1 MTGNEPPTVLTPF
14 MEWPDGLVLVLAS
27 RSPRRSSLLATA
39 GIPFTCDP
47 AGDVEVAL
55 AAELINSGVAPAD
68 YAERLALAKATDV
81 AQRRPADLVLGAD
94 TVVVLDGEILE
105 KPANPVAA
113 MGLLQRLSGRRH
125 TVVSALALVGR
136 GAGCPGLIEHE
147 STEVEFRELTTREI
161 EKYVDTG
168 EPMDKAG
175 AYGIQGYGALMVS
188 GIRGCYFNV
197 MGLPLARLATMLSRV
212 FGS

>member
-1 MTGNEPPTVLTPF
+1 VTGNEPPTVLTPF